1 MESLITNTS
10 NISSVHD
17 ACYVLEED
25 VSNLKQLLNCSGLD
39 ERFELLV
46 DIHINELQLVVHD
59 CDKEQPI
66 SILSW
71 TTQATSSNVIT

>member
-39 ERFELLV
+39 ERFGLLV

-59 CDKEQPI
+59 CDNEQPI